1 MQKQHLHHLH
11 NSHLQ
16 LASMVWPASSCWFR
30 YSSYSVLGCTY
41 SIFLGPFSEL
51 WQLTSWVQSDH
62 QVVNFSTWYFGVY
75 KTAHRMWLRILSITL
90 EKELKS
96 SLTVLNSCV
105 IIIQSPL
112 ALFLCFHISLIKLIL
127 WLKFSTGKRQVEDTV
142 RARTT
147 WSCFLSVR
155 CLK

>member
-1 MQKQHLHHLH
+1 MLYFRCWQLRAGGSRGERFHRQNWGGGKATCRNSTSIIFITVIFSWHRWSDQHHLVDLGTVP
-11 NSHLQ
+11 LQ
-16 LASMVWPASSCWFR
+16 FWGALIPF
-30 YSSYSVLGCTY
+30 
-41 SIFLGPFSEL
+41 FLGPFSEL

-127 WLKFSTGKRQVEDTV
+127 
-142 RARTT
+142 
-147 WSCFLSVR
+147 
-155 CLK
+155 